1 MGYAKATGQKDGW
14 GAVDESRRDF
24 RALGQILGTLP
35 FGSPA
40 GRSTWRRFWLPLH
53 LWNDMRTYILGPFL
67 ALLPMRWRKALPF
80 SESIN
85 WAHAC
90 TLSGLAELAVALA
103 ALLQWYSISMTT
115 WVSRGLQVALNGGAG
130 TGITDQAIGGM
141 AWFMWVNHP
150 LTWVIGYF
158 SVEGAA
164 RMCGAAFSD
173 SLLGTLPLFLVDKT
187 VRVFFGGSKREQE
200 APGVASSFVSA
211 IGEKMLESSVAL
223 SADQISRK
231 ADGTEEIMEV
241 LASRRKP
248 DWDPPR
254 LIRFQENYYR
264 LEACSKCAGPRPFR
278 YKLRKL
284 SAGVPSRKVLVY
296 QPEGVAFAGE
306 R

>member
-1 MGYAKATGQKDGW
+1 
-14 GAVDESRRDF
+14 
-24 RALGQILGTLP
+24 
-35 FGSPA
+35 
-40 GRSTWRRFWLPLH
+40 
-53 LWNDMRTYILGPFL
+53 MRTYILGPFL
-67 ALLPMRWRKALPF
+67 ALLPARWRKALPF

-90 TLSGLAELAVALA
+90 TLSGLAELAIALA

-115 WVSRGLQVALNGGAG
+115 WVSRGLAVALNGGAG

-187 VRVFFGGSKREQE
+187 VCVLFGDSKREHD
-200 APGVASSFVSA
+200 APGVASSFVNA
-211 IGEKMLESSVAL
+211 ISDKMLESSVPV

-231 ADGTEEIMEV
+231 ADGTEEVLEI

-254 LIRFQENYYR
+254 LIRFQESYYR
-264 LEACSKCAGPRPFR
+264 LEGCSKCAGPRPFR

-284 SAGVPSRKVLVY
+284 AAGVPSRKVLLY
-296 QPEGVAFAGE
+296 DPGEEAIAGK